1 MFCPKCGKETQENQ
15 AFCASCGAPLQKLGT
30 TNTSGMGPLAQ
41 IPPEIRGW
49 NWGAFFLGWIWGL
62 GNSVW
67 IALLE
72 WVPYVGIVMIF
83 VLGAKGNEWAWAN
96 KKWGSVEDFKRTQR
110 SWALWGLGIWIAV
123 AAIVVL
129 IIALAVLT
137 SD

>member
-1 MFCPKCGKETQENQ
+1 MALLFRG
-15 AFCASCGAPLQKLGT
+15 
-30 TNTSGMGPLAQ
+30 LAQ
-41 IPPEIRGW
+41 QIHLAWDHSHSSRPRSEAGTGEPSFWDGYGGW
-49 NWGAFFLGWIWGL
+49 ATAFGL
-62 GNSVW
+62 HYLSGY
-67 IALLE
+67 
-72 WVPYVGIVMIF
+72 PYVGIVMIF
-83 VLGAKGNEWAWAN
+83 ILGAKGNEWAWAN